1 MHSAH
6 VKNASRGF
14 TLLEAMVAL
23 AIVALGMMAV
33 NTQLNRYV
41 VSAQVT
47 EEKTLAS
54 WIAANKLTELSVD
67 QTWPALGRRDE
78 DIEFAQRQW
87 LIRYEVLETPA
98 ENLRRIDVRVYLAD
112 DTDRIVHSVS
122 GFVEP
127 PPPNGYMP
135 VRWSVGSSLQATH
148 M

>member
-135 VRWSVGSSLQATH
+135 VRWSVAGTESGG
-148 M
+148 